1 MEIKNNY
8 QECLTNL
15 ACSIRKYFNL
25 DYKHNTI
32 DYIDELLNKYQPK
45 NVVTILCDGMGY
57 NILKRT
63 LNEDDFLI
71 KNLLKP
77 ITTVFPATTV
87 AATTSITTGL
97 NPVETGMLGWNT
109 YYKEIDKVITTFLG
123 YEKSDPDKVPLEEAI
138 KFRKEHMITRPIEA
152 DINEKGEFT
161 GYTVSPFCS
170 TPYETI
176 DEMYDTIL
184 KKCQEPGKKYIYMI
198 LNQMQLCIY

>member
-1 MEIKNNY
+1 MKETHPDYNDSI
-8 QECLTNL
+8 TNV
-15 ACSIRKYFNL
+15 ACSIQKYFNV

-87 AATTSITTGL
+87 AATTSIITGL

-109 YYKEIDKVITTFLG
+109 YYKEIDKVITTFRN
-123 YEKSDPDKVPLEEAI
+123 YEK
-138 KFRKEHMITRPIEA
+138 A
-152 DINEKGEFT
+152 DINT
-161 GYTVSPFCS
+161 AV
-170 TPYETI
+170 
-176 DEMYDTIL
+176 IL
-184 KKCQEPGKKYIYMI
+184 FSI
-198 LNQMQLCIY
+198 